1 MPHSLSATK
10 RARQNVRQRT
20 RNRAVLRRIRTAQ
33 RRFREALEAG
43 DVDAAQERF
52 REAQRLLH
60 RAAANGPVHRN
71 TAGRTIGRMQRRLET
86 ARQAAG
92 AAG

>member
-33 RRFREALEAG
+33 RRFREAIEAG
-43 DVDAAQERF
+43 DLNAADERF
-52 REAQRLLH
+52 RATQRLLH
-60 RAAANGPVHRN
+60 RAAANGPIHRN
-71 TAGRTIGRMQRRLET
+71 TASRHISRMQRRLEQ
-86 ARQAAG
+86 ARLAAG
-92 AAG
+92 ASG

>member
-1 MPHSLSATK
+1 MPQSLSATK
-10 RARQNVRQRT
+10 RARQNVRRRG
-20 RNRAVLRRIRTAQ
+20 RNRTVLRRIRTAQ
-33 RRFREALEAG
+33 RRFREALETG
-43 DVDAAQERF
+43 DLDAAQERF
-52 REAQRLLH
+52 RETQRLLH

-71 TAGRTIGRMQRRLET
+71 TAGRTISRMQQRLET